1 MPVIQISIIEGRK
14 PEQIRGMI
22 RDVTNAVAENLDAP
36 VETIKVLVTE
46 MAPTHYGS
54 GHQTV
59 AEKRA
64 SS

>member
-1 MPVIQISIIEGRK
+1 MPVVQISIIEGRK
-14 PEQIRGMI
+14 PEQIREMI
-22 RDVTNAVAENLDAP
+22 REVTSAVSTTLDAP
-36 VETIKVLVTE
+36 ADTIKVLVTE

-54 GHQTV
+54 GNMTV